1 MFIISFLEL
10 SQFLRNVANE
20 GLKPKFINSR
30 KIIINEKPYTI
41 LFVNKLQNQENIPL
55 VLKIIY
61 ICFALLFIWLKS
73 SSLLQHSIREQ

>member
-20 GLKPKFINSR
+20 GLKSKFIDSR
-30 KIIINEKPYTI
+30 KIFINEKPYTI
-41 LFVNKLQNQENIPL
+41 LIANKLQNQENFPL

-61 ICFALLFIWLKS
+61 ICFSLLFIWFKS
-73 SSLLQHSIREQ
+73 SFLLQHSIEEQ